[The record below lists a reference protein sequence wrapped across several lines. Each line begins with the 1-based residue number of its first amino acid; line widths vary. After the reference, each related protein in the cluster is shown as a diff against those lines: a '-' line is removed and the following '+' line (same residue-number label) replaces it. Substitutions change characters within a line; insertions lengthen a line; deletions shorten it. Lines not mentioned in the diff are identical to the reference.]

1 MSPRHVE
8 LYHNQILDKT
18 QKTSSQT
25 SEEFPRHLDLVKT
38 GKYDSVQ
45 TLHFMHF
52 VYYFSLILINKT
64 VPKLY
69 PDPVGQEYEKN
80 KIQDLHGK

>member
-25 SEEFPRHLDLVKT
+25 FEEFPQHLNLVKT
-38 GKYDSVQ
+38 GKYYSVQ
-45 TLHFMHF
+45 TLYFMHLLI
-52 VYYFSLILINKT
+52 SLLLYLLKRKT
-64 VPKLY
+64 VPKHY
-69 PDPVGQEYEKN
+69 PEPVGQEQS
-80 KIQDLHGK
+80 KIKGSHGK